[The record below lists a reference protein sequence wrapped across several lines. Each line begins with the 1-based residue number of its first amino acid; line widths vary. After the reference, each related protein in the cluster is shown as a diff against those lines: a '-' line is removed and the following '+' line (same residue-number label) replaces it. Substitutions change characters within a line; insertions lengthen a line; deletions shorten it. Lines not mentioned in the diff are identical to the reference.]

1 MTLPVRF
8 WFKFN
13 SNYKMVCHNKKI
25 ILSIFVILLGMPFVI
40 GLNGGDDYL
49 YYFEHCKRLEVNI
62 TGDLQIDD
70 GEYILNSACDIDGE
84 DYWICNCTDDWY
96 FNLTPLPNTINNY
109 SIFLFGIK
117 KCY

>member
-1 MTLPVRF
+1 
-8 WFKFN
+8 
-13 SNYKMVCHNKKI
+13 MVCHNKKI